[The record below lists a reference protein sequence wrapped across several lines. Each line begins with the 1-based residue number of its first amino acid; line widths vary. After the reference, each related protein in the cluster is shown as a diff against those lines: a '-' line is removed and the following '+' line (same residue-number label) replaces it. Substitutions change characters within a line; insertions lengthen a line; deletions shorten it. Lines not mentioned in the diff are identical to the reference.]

1 MSALDVASRQVT
13 AETSP
18 KGLSKM
24 GLKTVVA
31 GALGEG
37 LEIYDFLVFSFFAAY
52 ISRAFFPERGPT
64 QSLLLTVAT
73 LGLGFVTRPLGAF
86 YLGMYAD
93 RFGRKKVLTLTIW
106 LMGGATA
113 AIALLPSYQQ
123 IGVAAQ
129 ICLVAARL
137 VQGFASGGEVG
148 SAALLMMEAAPL
160 ERRGIAMS
168 WQITSHSLS
177 YIASGVVGSA
187 LAWMLTREQMFEWGW
202 RVPFA
207 LGLLIVPAG
216 IYIRSN
222 IDETLD
228 TRRSARS
235 QTEVVR
241 GLLNWQQLPMIVLTV
256 IFIGGVAVNQY
267 LFTYMTTFALV
278 TLKLPPSIAMLAP
291 IFIGVFGALAGIL
304 GGLCV
309 DRFGRF
315 AINVLPRALL
325 IALVF
330 PALYAIVAAGTGWVF
345 LLAIS
350 VLTVLHMAST
360 ALLNMVVAE
369 AFPPAVRALA
379 VSTTYAIGLAIFGG
393 TAQFVATSVV
403 AYTGDPRSIAGIFV
417 LATAMSLLMF
427 LRIYRQTATD
437 AHEQARRDAR
447 SPLHHG
453 ASS

>member
-1 MSALDVASRQVT
+1 MGAADVASREVI
-13 AETSP
+13 AEASP
-18 KGLSKM
+18 KRFSVM
-24 GLKTVVA
+24 AIKTVVA

-37 LEIYDFLVFSFFAAY
+37 LEIYDFLVFSFFAVY
-52 ISRAFFPERGPT
+52 ISRAFFPQQGPT

-93 RFGRKKVLTLTIW
+93 RFGRKKVLTLTMW
-106 LMGGATA
+106 LMEGATA
-113 AIALLPSYQQ
+113 AIALLPSYEQ
-123 IGVAAQ
+123 IGVTAQ

-148 SAALLMMEAAPL
+148 SAALLMMEAAPF

-168 WQITSHSLS
+168 WQVTSHSLS
-177 YIASGVVGSA
+177 YIASGIVGSL
-187 LAWMLTREQMFEWGW
+187 LAWLLTREQMFEWGW

-228 TRRSARS
+228 TRRGARS
-235 QTEVVR
+235 QGEVVMA
-241 GLLNWQQLPMIVLTV
+241 LLNRRQLPMILLAV

-278 TLKLPPSIAMLAP
+278 TLKLSPSIAMLAP
-291 IFIGVFGALAGIL
+291 IFIGIFGALAGIS
-304 GGLCV
+304 GGLCA

-315 AINVLPRALL
+315 AINVLPRILL
-325 IALVF
+325 IVLAF
-330 PALYAIVAAGTGWVF
+330 PALSVIVAAGTGWVF
-345 LLAIS
+345 LTAIS
-350 VLTVLHMAST
+350 VLTVLHMACT

-369 AFPPAVRALA
+369 AFPPSVRAMA
-379 VSTTYAIGLAIFGG
+379 VSTTYAVGLAIFGG
-393 TAQFVATSVV
+393 SAQFVATSVV
-403 AYTGDPRSIAGIFV
+403 AYTGDPRSIAGIFA

-427 LRIYRQTATD
+427 FRIDRQTTVGI
-437 AHEQARRDAR
+437 R
-447 SPLHHG
+447 S
-453 ASS
+453 SSN

>member
-1 MSALDVASRQVT
+1 MGAADVASREGI
-13 AETSP
+13 AASSP
-18 KGLSKM
+18 KRFSVM
-24 GLKTVVA
+24 AIKTLVA

-37 LEIYDFLVFSFFAAY
+37 LEIYDFLVFSFFAVY
-52 ISRAFFPERGPT
+52 ISRAFFPQQGPT
-64 QSLLLTVAT
+64 QSLLLAVAT

-113 AIALLPSYQQ
+113 AIAVMPSYDQ

-129 ICLVAARL
+129 VCLVAARL

-148 SAALLMMEAAPL
+148 SAALLMMEAAPP

-177 YIASGVVGSA
+177 YIASGIVGSL
-187 LAWMLTREQMFEWGW
+187 LASLLTREQMFEWGW

-207 LGLLIVPAG
+207 LGLLIVPVG
-216 IYIRSN
+216 IYIRRN

-228 TRRSARS
+228 SRRGKRS
-235 QTEVVR
+235 RGEVVR
-241 GLLNWQQLPMIVLTV
+241 GILNWQRLPMILLTV

-291 IFIGVFGALAGIL
+291 IFIGIFGTFAGIL

-315 AINVLPRALL
+315 TINVLPRILL
-325 IALVF
+325 IVSAF
-330 PALYAIVAAGTGWVF
+330 PALSLIVSAGTGWAF
-345 LLAIS
+345 LTAIS
-350 VLTVLHMAST
+350 ALTVLHMAST

-369 AFPPAVRALA
+369 AFPAPVRAFA
-379 VSTTYAIGLAIFGG
+379 VSTTYAVGLAIFGG

-403 AYTGDPRSIAGIFV
+403 AYTGDPRSIAGIFA
-417 LATAMSLLMF
+417 LATVMSLLAF
-427 LRIYRQTATD
+427 LRIHRMTMAGV
-437 AHEQARRDAR
+437 RD
-447 SPLHHG
+447 
-453 ASS
+453 SSK

>member
-1 MSALDVASRQVT
+1 MAADVAVREVATEASSKR
-13 AETSP
+13 
-18 KGLSKM
+18 LSTM
-24 GLKTVVA
+24 GIKTVIA
-31 GALGEG
+31 GAVGEG
-37 LEIYDFLVFSFFAAY
+37 LEIYDFLVFSFFAVY
-52 ISRAFFPERGPT
+52 ISRAFFPQQGPT
-64 QSLLLTVAT
+64 QSLLLAVAT

-113 AIALLPSYQQ
+113 AIAVMPSYDQ

-129 ICLVAARL
+129 VCLVAARL

-148 SAALLMMEAAPL
+148 SAALLMMEAAPP

-177 YIASGVVGSA
+177 YIASGIVGSL
-187 LAWMLTREQMFEWGW
+187 LAWLLTREQMFEWGW

-207 LGLLIVPAG
+207 LGLLIVPVG
-216 IYIRSN
+216 IYIRRN

-228 TRRSARS
+228 SRRGTRSRG
-235 QTEVVR
+235 EVVR
-241 GLLNWQQLPMIVLTV
+241 EVLNWQRLPMILLTV

-291 IFIGVFGALAGIL
+291 IFIGIFGTFAGIL

-315 AINVLPRALL
+315 AINVLPRILL
-325 IALVF
+325 IVAAF
-330 PALYAIVAAGTGWVF
+330 PALSLIVSAGTGWAF
-345 LLAIS
+345 LTAIS
-350 VLTVLHMAST
+350 ALTVLHMAST

-369 AFPPAVRALA
+369 AFPAPVRAFA
-379 VSTTYAIGLAIFGG
+379 VSTTYAVGLAIFGG

-403 AYTGDPRSIAGIFV
+403 AYTGDPRSIAGIFA
-417 LATAMSLLMF
+417 LATVMSLLAF
-427 LRIYRQTATD
+427 LRIHRMTKAGV
-437 AHEQARRDAR
+437 RD
-447 SPLHHG
+447 
-453 ASS
+453 SSK

>member
-1 MSALDVASRQVT
+1 MRAADVASREVA
-13 AETSP
+13 AEASP
-18 KGLSKM
+18 KRFSM
-24 GLKTVVA
+24 MAIKTVVA

-37 LEIYDFLVFSFFAAY
+37 LEIYDFLVFSFFAVY
-52 ISRAFFPERGPT
+52 ISRAFFPQQGPT

-93 RFGRKKVLTLTIW
+93 RFGRKKVLTLTMW

-113 AIALLPSYQQ
+113 AIALLPSYDQ
-123 IGVAAQ
+123 IGVTAQ

-148 SAALLMMEAAPL
+148 SAALLMMEAAPF

-168 WQITSHSLS
+168 WQVTSHSLS
-177 YIASGVVGSA
+177 YIASGIVGSL
-187 LAWMLTREQMFEWGW
+187 LAWLLTREQMFEWGW

-228 TRRSARS
+228 TRRAARS
-235 QTEVVR
+235 QGEVVM
-241 GLLNWQQLPMIVLTV
+241 GLLNWRQLPMILLTV

-291 IFIGVFGALAGIL
+291 IFIGIFGALAGIL
-304 GGLCV
+304 GGLCA

-315 AINVLPRALL
+315 AINVLPRILL
-325 IALVF
+325 IVLAF
-330 PALYAIVAAGTGWVF
+330 PALSVIVAAGTGWVF
-345 LLAIS
+345 LTAIS
-350 VLTVLHMAST
+350 VLTVLHMACT

-369 AFPPAVRALA
+369 AFPSTVRAMA
-379 VSTTYAIGLAIFGG
+379 VSTTYAVGLAIFGG
-393 TAQFVATSVV
+393 SAQFVATSVV
-403 AYTGDPRSIAGIFV
+403 AYTGDPRSIAGIFA
-417 LATAMSLLMF
+417 LATTMSLLAF
-427 LRIYRQTATD
+427 LRIHRQTTVGV
-437 AHEQARRDAR
+437 R
-447 SPLHHG
+447 S
-453 ASS
+453 SSN

>member
-1 MSALDVASRQVT
+1 MGAADVASREVI
-13 AETSP
+13 AEASP
-18 KGLSKM
+18 KRLSGM
-24 GLKTVVA
+24 AIKTVVA

-37 LEIYDFLVFSFFAAY
+37 LEIYDFLVFSFFAVY
-52 ISRAFFPERGPT
+52 ISRAFFPQQGPT

-93 RFGRKKVLTLTIW
+93 RFGRKKVLTLTMW

-113 AIALLPSYQQ
+113 AIALLPSYDQ
-123 IGVAAQ
+123 IGVTAQ

-137 VQGFASGGEVG
+137 AQGFASGGEVG

-168 WQITSHSLS
+168 WQVTSHSLS
-177 YIASGVVGSA
+177 YIASGIVGSL
-187 LAWMLTREQMFEWGW
+187 LAWLLTREQMFEWGW

-228 TRRSARS
+228 VRRGARS
-235 QTEVVR
+235 QAEVVR
-241 GLLNWQQLPMIVLTV
+241 GLLNRQQLPMMLLTV

-291 IFIGVFGALAGIL
+291 IFIGIFGAIAGIF

-315 AINVLPRALL
+315 AINVLPRILL
-325 IALVF
+325 IALAF
-330 PALYAIVAAGTGWVF
+330 PALSVVVAGTGWVF
-345 LLAIS
+345 LTIIS
-350 VLTVLHMAST
+350 VLTVLHMACT
-360 ALLNMVVAE
+360 VLLNMVVAE
-369 AFPPAVRALA
+369 AFPPTVRAMA

-393 TAQFVATSVV
+393 SAQFVATSVV
-403 AYTGDPRSIAGIFV
+403 AYTGDPRSIAGIFA
-417 LATAMSLLMF
+417 LATVMSLLAF
-427 LRIYRQTATD
+427 LRIHRLTTAGV
-437 AHEQARRDAR
+437 R
-447 SPLHHG
+447 SS
-453 ASS
+453 AN